1 MLDYS
6 LLGYYLMAIRHG
18 NKTYMQILLDPHRA
32 KLLFDL
38 AEKAGTRPT
47 AWVRN
52 AIYKALEREYPA
64 AVYNE
69 AVAKDEAAWRASVRK
84 RVEGRIKSRKAL
96 GLRAV
101 RPEDSE

>member
-1 MLDYS
+1 
-6 LLGYYLMAIRHG
+6 MAIRHG

-38 AEKAGTRPT
+38 AEKASTRPT
-47 AWVRN
+47 AWIRN
-52 AIYKALEREYPA
+52 AVYKALEREYPA

-84 RVEGRIKSRKAL
+84 RVEGRIKSRKA
-96 GLRAV
+96 
-101 RPEDSE
+101 PEDTK